1 MEELRKTEGFLCHL
15 GRELFSGR
23 KGLNDPYGFPGG
35 FPEWDDLF
43 NAFEK
48 YGTIENIMELYM
60 DIAAL
65 YHKILS
71 GENVYSFFGS
81 GSSGRKMAQDYFVKT
96 IAPFFSDEIFK
107 DSYIGEKMR
116 SKIDNWKRQG
126 DEFNVQD
133 KLVNKIRLKMEK
145 IHNHEY
151 TDMLEFEKWYENM
164 LVFGSPNCSNDGFE
178 DSDLDFFE
186 YFGNSD

>member
-15 GRELFSGR
+15 GWELFSGR
-23 KGLNDPYGFPGG
+23 KGLNDPYSFPGG
-35 FPEWDDLF
+35 FPEWEEIFD
-43 NAFEK
+43 AFEK

-81 GSSGRKMAQDYFVKT
+81 GNSGSKMAQDYFLKT
-96 IAPFFSDEIFK
+96 IVLFFSDEIFK
-107 DSYIGEKMR
+107 YSYIGDKSKKNIDKFVEKQ
-116 SKIDNWKRQG
+116 KRQG
-126 DEFNVQD
+126 DEYNIQD

-145 IHNHEY
+145 FHNHEY

-164 LVFGSPNCSNDGFE
+164 WQFGSNDDYE
-178 DSDLDFFE
+178 DSDYYFE
-186 YFGNSD
+186 

>member
-15 GRELFSGR
+15 GWELFSGR

-35 FPEWDDLF
+35 FPEWDELF

-81 GSSGRKMAQDYFVKT
+81 GSSGRKMAQEYFLKK
-96 IAPFFSDEIFK
+96 IAPFFSGEIFK
-107 DSYIGEKMR
+107 DSYIGEKMKN
-116 SKIDNWKRQG
+116 KIDKFVEKG
-126 DEFNVQD
+126 DDFIVQD
-133 KLVNKIRLKMEK
+133 KLVNKIRLKMDK
-145 IHNHEY
+145 FHNHEY

-164 LVFGSPNCSNDGFE
+164 WHFGSPNCSNDGFE
-178 DSDLDFFE
+178 DSNSDFFE
-186 YFGNSD
+186 YFG

>member
-116 SKIDNWKRQG
+116 SKID
-126 DEFNVQD
+126 VQD
-133 KLVNKIRLKMEK
+133 KIVNKIRLKIEK

-164 LVFGSPNCSNDGFE
+164 WFFGSPNCSNDGFE